1 MNWKK
6 FLLGKI
12 DYTKTT
18 DNGKYNVKIDIQ
30 GGILSVVAIIAL
42 VAWLIHIL

>member
-12 DYTKTT
+12 AYSKDT
-18 DNGKYNVKIDIQ
+18 DNGRYDVKIDIQ
-30 GGILSVVAIIAL
+30 GGILTIIAIIAL
-42 VAWLIHIL
+42 IAWLVN